1 MNHCLP
7 ANGVSKTVDC
17 ANGVGS
23 AWGGVTRVWFF
34 NAALVLTDKSIFTV
48 RVTNAFGATSG
59 NGVRLGYQPLLTPAI
74 YIQIFPK
81 YA

>member
-1 MNHCLP
+1 MNYCLP

-48 RVTNAFGATSG
+48 RVPNTLWATASD
-59 NGVRLGYQPLLTPAI
+59 GVRFWHQSGLTPT
-74 YIQIFPK
+74 
-81 YA
+81 